1 MQEIR
6 INFQIFHN
14 NHKKGGMTVA
24 LKDKI
29 LSYRKEHLMTQ
40 REFASRCGVDT
51 NTISRLETGKHS
63 ASKLTEAK
71 IEQAMN
77 KPITKE

>member
-1 MQEIR
+1 
-6 INFQIFHN
+6 
-14 NHKKGGMTVA
+14 
-24 LKDKI
+24 
-29 LSYRKEHLMTQ
+29 MTQ

-71 IEQAMN
+71 IEQAMS